1 MLKEHAFRSRDP
13 VHFLFA
19 LVYAFLYKSS
29 IFLPHFVAVLVLGK
43 VSSVFVCEFCAR
55 TLGVDCTMEC
65 WLVVWSCH
73 CVPFRFFSCACVA
86 NPTFEVTG
94 EWRTG
99 PMWVKLQVSTNPSW
113 RKQTPKKRTLYQP
126 KKVSRA
132 RYAPRALLLLSIFEA
147 SLSFYLHVACIC
159 VGSDELLRFL
169 NVMGSS
175 EMPTLIWVVRF
186 LWLAVHAY
194 LMLISLSLFLFYFLF
209 FRFPL
214 LPLPPLPLSLSFLLP
229 LSPSFF
235 PPLHCSNCSGEGSLA
250 PAASDFTCVYVW
262 LWFIAQV

>member
-43 VSSVFVCEFCAR
+43 VSSVFVCELCAL

-132 RYAPRALLLLSIFEA
+132 RYAPRALCYCCLFAKPHWVSTSMWRAFVWAQTSCLG
-147 SLSFYLHVACIC
+147 FYLKCDGVK
-159 VGSDELLRFL
+159 
-169 NVMGSS
+169 
-175 EMPTLIWVVRF
+175 VRC
-186 LWLAVHAY
+186 L
-194 LMLISLSLFLFYFLF
+194 
-209 FRFPL
+209 
-214 LPLPPLPLSLSFLLP
+214 
-229 LSPSFF
+229 
-235 PPLHCSNCSGEGSLA
+235 
-250 PAASDFTCVYVW
+250 
-262 LWFIAQV
+262 LWFGLCVSFG